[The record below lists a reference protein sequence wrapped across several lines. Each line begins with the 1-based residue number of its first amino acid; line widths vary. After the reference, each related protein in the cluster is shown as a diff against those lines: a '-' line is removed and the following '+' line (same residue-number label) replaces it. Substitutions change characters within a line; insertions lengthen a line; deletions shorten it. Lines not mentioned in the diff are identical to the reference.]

1 MVTNMK
7 TNCPNCGAPID
18 YEKNKC
24 EYCGTPYI
32 IKDIECEYLFCDEEP
47 ILKVPRNLEI
57 IKELESSGYL
67 TYNEKRKL
75 LGLPEVKTAE
85 PIISER

>member
-1 MVTNMK
+1 MNI

-32 IKDIECEYLFCDEEP
+32 IKDVEYDYLFCDEKP
-47 ILKVPRNLEI
+47 IIKVPRNFEI
-57 IKELESSGYL
+57 IKELVSSGYL

-85 PIISER
+85 PIFSER